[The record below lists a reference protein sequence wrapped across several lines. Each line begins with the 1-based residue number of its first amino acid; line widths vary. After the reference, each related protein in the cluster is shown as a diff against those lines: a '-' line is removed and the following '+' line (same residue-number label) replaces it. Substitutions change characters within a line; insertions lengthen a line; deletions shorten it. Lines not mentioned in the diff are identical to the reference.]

1 MKIKLKTTMK
11 HHQLKQT
18 KIPNKTTKM
27 KKILFSVFS
36 LFALLMANG
45 QNLTKVK
52 DAITAKKY
60 AEANTQLDEMISNPK
75 FQKNADLFYL
85 KGKIFSEIA
94 ADTTLAKNYPNAV
107 ETSLENFKKAASMDN
122 TKFTMAVTLEGAQA
136 LFNIYAVP
144 YNKGVKELDAKEYDK
159 SLKLLQL
166 ADMSGRFIFER
177 GLGLSPLDTNLTF
190 YTGFAALLATKE
202 DLAAEYFTKLAN
214 INIAEKGFE
223 DVYKN
228 LMIYHFNK
236 NNIVEFEKY
245 RTLGLKLY
253 PKEEYFTYDEVMFIN
268 DMRDKEERMKRIE
281 AKVASD
287 PTNIDALSI
296 LTEIL
301 FERLFD
307 IENPFY
313 KTEADYDAAEAKLV
327 GLYNQMAAARPEDGL
342 MPFNAGVVYVNKAF
356 EMNNRI
362 SDINDKIR
370 KFNDSQKPDKTG
382 KIPPPPKELTT
393 QREEIRSK
401 QLASYDKGLPY
412 LIKAQPMLEKKL
424 SDKNVAQTYKKLIS
438 ILIDIYSSKRQLSK
452 LPADKAKFE
461 AEENKWNKEYDR
473 VSNIH

>member
-1 MKIKLKTTMK
+1 
-11 HHQLKQT
+11 
-18 KIPNKTTKM
+18 M

-60 AEANTQLDEMISNPK
+60 AEANTQLDEMINNPK
-75 FQKNADLFYL
+75 YQKNADLFYL
-85 KGKIFSEIA
+85 KGKVFSEISV
-94 ADTTLAKNYPNAV
+94 DTNLAKNYPNAV
-107 ETSLENFKKAASMDN
+107 ETSLEYFKKAASMDN
-122 TKFTMAVTLEGAQA
+122 NKFTMTVTLEGAQA
-136 LFNIYAVP
+136 LFNIYAIP

-159 SLKLLQL
+159 SLKSLQL
-166 ADMSGRFIFER
+166 ADLSGRFIFER

-190 YTGFAALLATKE
+190 YTGFAALLAGKE
-202 DLAAEYFTKLAN
+202 DVAAAYFTKLAN
-214 INIAEKGFE
+214 VNVAEKGFE

-228 LMIYHFNK
+228 LIIYHFTK
-236 NNIVEFEKY
+236 NNIAEFEKY
-245 RTLGLKLY
+245 RAQGLKLY

-268 DMRDKEERMKRIE
+268 DMKDKDEKMKRIE

-287 PTNIDALSI
+287 PKNIDALSI

-301 FERLFD
+301 FGRLFD
-307 IENPFY
+307 LDNPYY
-313 KTEADYDAAEAKLV
+313 KNEADYEAAETKLV
-327 GLYNQMAAARPEDGL
+327 GLYNQMSDASPEDGL

-356 EMNNRI
+356 EMNNKI

-393 QREEIRSK
+393 QRDEIRAK
-401 QLASYDKGLPY
+401 QLAAYDKGLPY
-412 LIKAQPMLEKKL
+412 LLKAQPMLEKKV
-424 SDKNVAQTYKKLIS
+424 SEKNVAQTYKKLIS

-452 LPADKAKFE
+452 VPADKAKFE
-461 AEENKWNKEYDR
+461 VEENKWNKEYDR

>member
-1 MKIKLKTTMK
+1 MK

-214 INIAEKGFE
+214 INIAEKGVDFQIGHAYFLKE
-223 DVYKN
+223 NLLADVINENIIPLLVEYLRNDLEKVKKLLSDLGKPVDEEYYKN
-228 LMIYHFNK
+228 TGLL
-236 NNIVEFEKY
+236 KY
-245 RTLGLKLY
+245 QNG
-253 PKEEYFTYDEVMFIN
+253 
-268 DMRDKEERMKRIE
+268 
-281 AKVASD
+281 
-287 PTNIDALSI
+287 
-296 LTEIL
+296 
-301 FERLFD
+301 
-307 IENPFY
+307 
-313 KTEADYDAAEAKLV
+313 
-327 GLYNQMAAARPEDGL
+327 
-342 MPFNAGVVYVNKAF
+342 
-356 EMNNRI
+356 
-362 SDINDKIR
+362 
-370 KFNDSQKPDKTG
+370 
-382 KIPPPPKELTT
+382 
-393 QREEIRSK
+393 
-401 QLASYDKGLPY
+401 
-412 LIKAQPMLEKKL
+412 
-424 SDKNVAQTYKKLIS
+424 
-438 ILIDIYSSKRQLSK
+438 
-452 LPADKAKFE
+452 
-461 AEENKWNKEYDR
+461 
-473 VSNIH
+473 